1 MAAKLLSLYLLAIVA
16 VLLVG
21 VQAGTSASR
30 HLVRA
35 NRQFADRI
43 HEIAPLVLDQR
54 DEVGTNIAG
63 RAPGPGPVLDPSD
76 FPAEGACTSAS

>member
-63 RAPGPGPVLDPSD
+63 RAPGPVLDPSD